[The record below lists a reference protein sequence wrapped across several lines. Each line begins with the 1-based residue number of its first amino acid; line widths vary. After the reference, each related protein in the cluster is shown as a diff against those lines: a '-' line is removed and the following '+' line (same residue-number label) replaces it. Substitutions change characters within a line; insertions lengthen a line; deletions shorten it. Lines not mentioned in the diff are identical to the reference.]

1 MSALLRLALDVG
13 DDTPLVFIDPDTAW
27 WLQKIDPN
35 LMLVPDRDHY
45 DYVYKATDLAE
56 LTGKNYIKIR
66 SHIKKFWNN
75 YSHTVE
81 NITARDREK
90 IMSFL
95 AKWREWKG
103 CENDSYLAHEIE
115 AAAYAIEHLNELS
128 LKGLLI
134 RVNSQVG
141 AISIFERLN
150 ADTAVVH
157 FEKGLPDYEG
167 IYKGIS
173 KDTAM
178 VLAGEVEYI
187 NRESDLGVSGL
198 REAKIRYHPH
208 HMVKVYS
215 LKR

>member
-141 AISIFERLN
+141 AMQTLQLFILRKDCLIMKESTKVSAKILQWFLLEKWNISTVRAIL
-150 ADTAVVH
+150 VSLV
-157 FEKGLPDYEG
+157 FEKQRYG
-167 IYKGIS
+167 IIHTTWS
-173 KDTAM
+173 KF
-178 VLAGEVEYI
+178 
-187 NRESDLGVSGL
+187 
-198 REAKIRYHPH
+198 IR
-208 HMVKVYS
+208 
-215 LKR
+215 